1 MASAMKCSQ
10 IDVSKISFSNP
21 KKLDNGGQML
31 WMNYN
36 NGMMYMQ
43 TPELEIPFDT
53 SFYSDNDHTGKYQ
66 VKVSMKGMDDNKSL
80 RDFHDKVLEMDNHI
94 KAYALQNSGLWFKKP
109 KMSEETVDSLYTPMI
124 RVSTDPETGEPNGK
138 YPPQFAF
145 KVVKKNN
152 KVECSVYDNNK
163 VYFDVNGETDNPTDI
178 ARILSKGSK
187 VKVVLKCNGIW
198 LANGKFG
205 CTWKAEQIRVKV
217 SEAELTEFAI
227 VSDSEDEADENDVMD
242 QPPTNLIEDSDE
254 SEEEVEKTPE
264 PPPEPKKK
272 TRKVKVKSSN

>member
-1 MASAMKCSQ
+1 MKCTQ
-10 IDVSKISFSNP
+10 IDVSKLTFSSP

-66 VKVSMKGMDDNKSL
+66 VKVSMKGMDDNKGL
-80 RDFHDKVLEMDNHI
+80 KDFHDKVLEMDNHI
-94 KAYALQNSGLWFKKP
+94 KAHALQNSGLWFKKP

-152 KVECSVYDNNK
+152 KVECSVYDNKK

-227 VSDSEDEADENDVMD
+227 VSDSDDEADEDDVMD
-242 QPPTNLIEDSDE
+242 QPPTNMIEDSDE
-254 SEEEVEKTPE
+254 SEEEAEKTPE
-264 PPPEPKKK
+264 HPPEQKKK
-272 TRKVKVKSSN
+272 TRKVRVKPSN